1 MLALAEDDPLRAGLA
16 TVVPAARGQDPS
28 PARARIRETFDDI
41 TRARN
46 RRVTWSQIAALL
58 EAEGTRAADGSV
70 LTPDEVKA
78 LYHAEK
84 YLRASRT
91 KRQPAKLKVAK
102 SAPPSPARPEVLDP
116 PPVIPTRPEVV
127 PPAPSPELGPELA
140 AGADKLRAALARKRQ
155 DIGEPNTLTF
165 GAEDRRRKPENDE
178 HG

>member
-1 MLALAEDDPLRAGLA
+1 MSNDPFRTRLAEIA
-16 TVVPAARGQDPS
+16 PASRGQDPS
-28 PARARIRETFDDI
+28 AARTRIRETFDDI

-84 YLRASRT
+84 YLQASRT
-91 KRQPAKLKVAK
+91 KRRPTKAKVAR
-102 SAPPSPARPEVLDP
+102 SAPPSPARPEVPDP
-116 PPVIPTRPEVV
+116 PPVTPTRPEVV
-127 PPAPSPELGPELA
+127 PPAPSPEPEPA